1 MFGKSVRYLDIKDIV
16 VLVKG
21 KIIRIESPADLDYLI
36 REDNLADFV
45 LLERYLIGFCPP
57 PYGQTNEY
65 DGGNIF
71 FHYLKVLFIT
81 FLCLNCLYEPIFPDV
96 FFCCKSYVRKYLY
109 IGIDY

>member
-57 PYGQTNEY
+57 PIWSNKRIRWREY
-65 DGGNIF
+65 IFSLLKSVIYNIF
-71 FHYLKVLFIT
+71 MPELSLRTHIPGRI
-81 FLCLNCLYEPIFPDV
+81 FLL
-96 FFCCKSYVRKYLY
+96 
-109 IGIDY
+109 